1 MNHACN
7 GTDILEGWGDSG
19 WEGWGLKGIRQALV
33 KGHLSTAKYSFVCK
47 GCALNVPVTKYYYG
61 FEIIGSRIIC

>member
-1 MNHACN
+1 MV
-7 GTDILEGWGDSG
+7 GVGGRG
-19 WEGWGLKGIRQALV
+19 KGIRQALV
-33 KGHLSTAKYSFVCK
+33 KGHLSTDKYSFACK